1 MARYLWKVSYSQEGA
16 KGLLKEG
23 GSARRDVVD
32 GLVKGVGGTLE
43 SFYFALGEDDAFVIA
58 DVPELTD
65 LAAVSLTVAAAGGA
79 RVQSI
84 QLLTPEEVDAAA
96 QKSVSYRPP
105 GA

>member
-1 MARYLWKVSYSQEGA
+1 M
-16 KGLLKEG
+16 
-23 GSARRDVVD
+23 
-32 GLVKGVGGTLE
+32 KGVGGTLE

>member
-16 KGLLKEG
+16 KGLLAEG
-23 GSARRDVVD
+23 GSARRDVVA
-32 GLVKGVGGTLE
+32 GLVKSMGGTLE

-84 QLLTPEEVDAAA
+84 QLLTPEEIDAAA
-96 QKSVSYRPP
+96 KKSVSYRPP
-105 GA
+105 GG